1 MSRRNTEYI
10 ERINGKKWQ
19 LYLQWN
25 LHRDEILGNRAI
37 STGFYFIRIF
47 VVASISILFPKEE
60 TARLNFQNWD
70 AKDKSVQAL
79 VCPFPYFFF
88 FFLSSLS
95 FSPPLFCP
103 LAPSLL
109 PHSSWISFRRELC
122 SYEGVEFLARRRII
136 RLATKPVE
144 SSKLNRNWIGPLHP
158 LAGSSNVDRKSESV

>member
-1 MSRRNTEYI
+1 MEKIAIIFAMKFASRWDPR
-10 ERINGKKWQ
+10 Q
-19 LYLQWN
+19 S
-25 LHRDEILGNRAI
+25 AI

-79 VCPFPYFFF
+79 VCLFLYFFYLRP
-88 FFLSSLS
+88 FLPLPLS
-95 FSPPLFCP
+95 
-103 LAPSLL
+103 
-109 PHSSWISFRRELC
+109 HSSWISFRRELC

-144 SSKLNRNWIGPLHP
+144 SSKLNRNWIGPLHS
-158 LAGSSNVDRKSESV
+158 LTGSSNVDRKSESV